1 MSPPP
6 EAALAFAFVD
16 LAGFTALTEAHGDD
30 SAAGVAERFYALCD
44 DALVGDTRV
53 VKHIGDAV
61 MLVGTSPEAMART
74 LLALAA
80 RIDAVPEFPGFR
92 AGLHTGPAVVRGGD
106 YFGAA
111 VNLASRVAAHARSG
125 QILCTRPVATALEA
139 AGLGTCAPSGVAR
152 FKNVAEAVEILV
164 LERTHA
170 SESSEVVDP
179 VCRMRIDRGSA
190 LATLP
195 DAGRTW
201 AFCSFEC
208 AQHFARDPTAYTTTP

>member
-1 MSPPP
+1 MSPAP

-16 LAGFTALTEAHGDD
+16 LAGFTALTEAHGDA
-30 SAAGVAERFYALCD
+30 SAAGVAERFYGLCEH
-44 DALVGDTRV
+44 ALVGDTRV

-61 MLVGTSPEAMART
+61 MLVSTSPEAMART

-80 RIDAVPEFPGFR
+80 QIDAVPEFPGFR
-92 AGLHTGPAVVRGGD
+92 AGFHTGPAVERGGD

-152 FKNVAEAVEILV
+152 FKNVAEAVEVLV
-164 LERTHA
+164 LERAPA
-170 SESSEVVDP
+170 STSGEELDP
-179 VCRMRIDRGSA
+179 VCRMRIDRASA
-190 LATLP
+190 PATLP
-195 DAGRTW
+195 YAGRTW

-208 AQHFARDPTAYTTTP
+208 AQRFAREPEAYATMT